1 MTNYSETVLPSL
13 DAVQT
18 LNVVT
23 HPAFASSAAQVVIL
37 HSVSWETY
45 VRLVTEH
52 GENSGTHFTY
62 DRGALQIM
70 VLSAEHENYSDIISL
85 LVNVLAEEMEID
97 VASFGSTTFRRK
109 DLERGFEPD
118 ACFYVQNEALVRGKK
133 RLDLRYDPA
142 PDLMVEVDIT
152 SPSLNKFPLF
162 AALNVPEV
170 WRYDGERLGIFT
182 LNLGQYVE
190 QEESTILPSVTG
202 AVLTEFIDSS
212 LHLRRTEWLR
222 QVRGWVRASK

>member
-1 MTNYSETVLPSL
+1 MTHYSETVLPSL
-13 DAVQT
+13 DTGQT
-18 LNVVT
+18 LNTITNSVSV
-23 HPAFASSAAQVVIL
+23 SNAAQVVIL
-37 HSVSWETY
+37 HGVSWETY

-85 LVNVLAEEMEID
+85 LVNVLAEEMGID
-97 VASFGSTTFRRK
+97 VVSFGSTTFRRK

-133 RLDLRYDPA
+133 RLDLHYDPP

-152 SPSLNKFPLF
+152 SPSLNKFPIF

-182 LNLGQYVE
+182 RTEGQYVE
-190 QEESTILPSVTG
+190 QEESIILPSVTG
-202 AVLTEFIDSS
+202 AVLTEFVDSS

-222 QVRGWVRASK
+222 QIRGWVRASK